1 MMTRPTWSLKHAC
14 HGEETSVAA
23 SNQKALDNVKKERLH
38 QDNLNVNVC
47 DPMRR
52 QDESLQQSDRMDQ
65 SDTNRSDV
73 SIDLLAVQTVSL
85 SHTQETQSADL

>member
-1 MMTRPTWSLKHAC
+1 MMTRPTWSLKQAC

-52 QDESLQQSDRMDQ
+52 
-65 SDTNRSDV
+65 
-73 SIDLLAVQTVSL
+73 
-85 SHTQETQSADL
+85 